1 MLTYAQ
7 CEACEGLMFL
17 TCVEPH
23 HSKDNGEFRIF
34 ECTDCTAI
42 TVIIP
47 NLEAMRDTCIPPH
60 DYWQRR
66 FCLSQARS

>member
-7 CEACEGLMFL
+7 CEACSGIMFL
-17 TCVEPH
+17 TIVEPH
-23 HSKDNGEFRIF
+23 HVHDHLEFRIF
-34 ECTDCTAI
+34 ECVDCTAI

-47 NLEAMRDTCIPPH
+47 DLEAIQDLNLPPK

-66 FCLSQARS
+66 WKLSQAK